1 MAADE
6 INFLAYLIRDYL
18 AALPMSAPFRT
29 ITQIAV
35 DNGMHPRAVQVAV
48 DFAEANKIVRRKRMG
63 CGRKPAFYLYVD
75 GFEI

>member
-6 INFLAYLIRDYL
+6 INFIAYLIRDYL

-35 DNGMHPRAVQVAV
+35 DNGMHPRVVQAAV
-48 DFAEANKIVRRKRMG
+48 DFAESSKIVRRKRMG

-75 GFEI
+75 GFEV